1 MLRYEELSEISD
13 GKLYG
18 PNDEVLTGTR
28 GCSGCSKCCESDM
41 GQSIELTPFDIYQM
55 CRATGKS
62 FDELLTS
69 FLVEISMIDGI
80 ALPHL
85 KMDKGC
91 GFLANGRCTIHA
103 SRPVICRLFPLGR
116 VYNEKGFDYF
126 LQVHECPVPDKDAV
140 VVSDWLGL
148 DDLEA
153 NTVFTNK
160 WHRFLIFERKKVA
173 EIREFAANEVTRLRE
188 IPEDDARVYAKV
200 VGDEEVLAEFE
211 KEIEENIDKE
221 DSEKVVLEKEDSKKS
236 RFQETAVSKYVA
248 FKCDALTQEAEDRIK
263 EIMKTV
269 LGYFY
274 LDAYNEEDFY
284 SQFDARL
291 KKCLG
296 AIRKL

>member
-13 GKLYG
+13 GKLYAADDVV
-18 PNDEVLTGTR
+18 PTGTR
-28 GCSGCSKCCESDM
+28 GCNGCSKCCESDM

-80 ALPHL
+80 ALPNL
-85 KMDKGC
+85 QMDKGC
-91 GFLANGRCTIHA
+91 GFLKDGRCTIHA

-126 LQVHECPVPDKDAV
+126 LQVHECPVPDKDEV

-148 DDLEA
+148 TDLEA

-173 EIREFAANEVTRLRE
+173 EIRA
-188 IPEDDARVYAKV
+188 
-200 VGDEEVLAEFE
+200 
-211 KEIEENIDKE
+211 
-221 DSEKVVLEKEDSKKS
+221 
-236 RFQETAVSKYVA
+236 
-248 FKCDALTQEAEDRIK
+248 
-263 EIMKTV
+263 
-269 LGYFY
+269 
-274 LDAYNEEDFY
+274 
-284 SQFDARL
+284 
-291 KKCLG
+291 
-296 AIRKL
+296 